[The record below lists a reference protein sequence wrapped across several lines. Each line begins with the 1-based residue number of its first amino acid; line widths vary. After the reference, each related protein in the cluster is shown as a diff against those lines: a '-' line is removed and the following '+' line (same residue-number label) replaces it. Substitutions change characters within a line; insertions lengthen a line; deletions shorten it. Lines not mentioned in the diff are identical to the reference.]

1 MGNLEFSP
9 FYEQKLLSVV
19 GTQLSSATQQL
30 VLVVDDDEDNL
41 LLLAY
46 ALEPLGC
53 IVVTAT
59 DGMRG
64 LLLAQ
69 TYQPDLILLDV
80 LMPYMDGIEVVT
92 QLRKDSSTKSI
103 PVIAVTA
110 LALKE
115 DQERLLKAGFNDYII
130 KPYFIEDIEA
140 TVQRHLCQKVAIS

>member
-1 MGNLEFSP
+1 
-9 FYEQKLLSVV
+9 
-19 GTQLSSATQQL
+19 
-30 VLVVDDDEDNL
+30 
-41 LLLAY
+41 
-46 ALEPLGC
+46 
-53 IVVTAT
+53 
-59 DGMRG
+59 
-64 LLLAQ
+64 
-69 TYQPDLILLDV
+69 
-80 LMPYMDGIEVVT
+80 MDGIEVVT

>member
-1 MGNLEFSP
+1 
-9 FYEQKLLSVV
+9 
-19 GTQLSSATQQL
+19 
-30 VLVVDDDEDNL
+30 
-41 LLLAY
+41 
-46 ALEPLGC
+46 
-53 IVVTAT
+53 
-59 DGMRG
+59 MRG

-92 QLRKDSSTKSI
+92 QLRKDSSTKAI

-115 DQERLLKAGFNDYII
+115 DRERLLQAGFNDYII
-130 KPYFIEDIEA
+130 KPYMIEDIEA